1 VCINSVYGRVRCR
14 RYEID
19 AAFKAAIKLSQKG
32 WRTVA
37 TEDFC
42 SELEKVNCRW
52 DLKKANRWIEMNVSA
67 FRDVSET
74 AGEHCVFMFF
84 NPNGGI

>member
-1 VCINSVYGRVRCR
+1 MSR

-19 AAFKAAIKLSQKG
+19 AAFKAAIKISEKG
-32 WRTVA
+32 RRTLA

-42 SELEKVNCRW
+42 AELEKVNCCWGLRE
-52 DLKKANRWIEMNVSA
+52 ANQWIEMYVST

-74 AGEHCVFMFF
+74 DGERRVFMLF
-84 NPNGGI
+84 NPNGGF

>member
-1 VCINSVYGRVRCR
+1 MSR

-19 AAFKAAIKLSQKG
+19 AAFKAAIKISEKG
-32 WRTVA
+32 RRTVA

-42 SELEKVNCRW
+42 AQLGKANCRW
-52 DLKKANRWIEMNVSA
+52 GLKEANQWIEMYVST

-74 AGEHCVFMFF
+74 DGERRVFMFY
-84 NPNGGI
+84 NPNGGR

>member
-1 VCINSVYGRVRCR
+1 MYKQFFGVIMGR

-19 AAFKAAIKLSQKG
+19 AAFKAAIKISEKG
-32 WRTVA
+32 RRTVA

-42 SELEKVNCRW
+42 VELEKINCRW
-52 DLKKANRWIEMNVSA
+52 GLKEANRWIEMNVSA